1 MDSLLLPAYAGGI
14 NLISSSRNVG
24 GLTQIRNYG
33 LVSRNGTSSLLSFSS
48 LRRRPLHIVVAKKDS
63 GKKKEDS
70 HSFIPR
76 PDEITGPF
84 PEAVLLKEVRFV
96 LRKLIL
102 EQNSSILKLE
112 THVKSRVRTL
122 GGTAVY
128 SFFCFFRLF
137 ISFFYQEVGVG
148 LACKLGEIAYQ
159 NCLLICGYR
168 WACTIYLGKERI
180 LEMLID
186 LFFSFFFLN

>member
-48 LRRRPLHIVVAKKDS
+48 LRRRPLHIVAAKKDS

-128 SFFCFFRLF
+128 SFFF
-137 ISFFYQEVGVG
+137 
-148 LACKLGEIAYQ
+148 
-159 NCLLICGYR
+159 
-168 WACTIYLGKERI
+168 
-180 LEMLID
+180 
-186 LFFSFFFLN
+186 FFSFVYIFLLSRSWSGTCL